1 MTVVKIRTITGR
13 VYYAT
18 TNLTFEKYVEN
29 ISSIKVR
36 YIRAKATLNK
46 TSWVKTDVIEAIT
59 LIEESEDD

>member
-1 MTVVKIRTITGR
+1 MTVVKIQTVTGR

-29 ISSIKVR
+29 ISSFEVR
-36 YIRAKATLNK
+36 CIRANDTLNK
-46 TSWVKTDVIEAIT
+46 TSWVKTDAIEAIT